1 MQKGYY
7 EFLRLIRKWRFALFL
22 LFVAAAASAGILL
35 KSSILMHQ
43 SDTTFYITGEKLVS
57 PISNN
62 ANGLTHQTLVSF
74 EQTLVEQL
82 TYSTE
87 MMKHLIDTFKLFQHY
102 HVDTLQPYHFEL
114 AANKLR
120 RQIKYKKLS
129 PDLASIT
136 VKDKNNE
143 LAASMANDIVTQLN
157 RMKNEYVYR
166 KLGSSMKIYNAFIE
180 ESRSQIHEQNIKM
193 LQLIT
198 GLREHFPKSKTGTS
212 DQINIAELES
222 AIYETIRINGSTLDN
237 FIRAQANLSEI
248 MVLFDEDAPVSIVP
262 LKRALPETHSKIG
275 LLILLSVGIGVGV
288 IAVTLMTVFYFYFS
302 LREEIRILSGRS
314 E

>member
-1 MQKGYY
+1 
-7 EFLRLIRKWRFALFL
+7 
-22 LFVAAAASAGILL
+22 
-35 KSSILMHQ
+35 MHQ
-43 SDTTFYITGEKLVS
+43 SEATFYITGEKLVS
-57 PISNN
+57 PISNQ
-62 ANGLTHQTLVSF
+62 ANGLAHQTLVSF

-87 MMKHLIDTFKLFQHY
+87 MMKHLIDTFRLYQHY
-102 HVDTLQPYHFEL
+102 QVDTSQKYSFEIV
-114 AANKLR
+114 ANKLR
-120 RQIKYKKLS
+120 RQIKFKKLS

-136 VKDKNNE
+136 VKDNNNE
-143 LAASMANDIVTQLN
+143 MAAAMANDIVTQLN

-198 GLREHFPKSKTGTS
+198 GLREYSPKNKTGTS
-212 DQINIAELES
+212 DQINITELES

-275 LLILLSVGIGVGV
+275 LLILLSIGIGVGV
-288 IAVTLMTVFYFYFS
+288 VAVSLMAIFYFYFS

-314 E
+314 N